1 MLHLRT
7 LFVQLYSCSGTTL
20 LKPMHGRTICDP
32 SPPKEFQVLPFKGS
46 CFSVQA
52 CCTPESDSLPP
63 PRKASRRAPVGLGG
77 LLPSLAHFL
86 YTGPNLWLYYIH
98 RQRPAPS
105 RSAAGVVPGQGGLR
119 LAGSPLLGAGSR
131 AQPVPRHT
139 AEGRRSC
146 SLGELFSC
154 WMMVREGIL
163 LASPWQMF
171 CLRTEYVS
179 RIFPCSQDN
188 FRDKGLFNSAKSWHL
203 FYRMYN
209 CQIFMRLT
217 SEFKHTLVVQ
227 RCD

>member
-1 MLHLRT
+1 MA
-7 LFVQLYSCSGTTL
+7 VLY
-20 LKPMHGRTICDP
+20 
-32 SPPKEFQVLPFKGS
+32 PPATS
-46 CFSVQA
+46 SSFSE
-52 CCTPESDSLPP
+52 CCWC
-63 PRKASRRAPVGLGG
+63 
-77 LLPSLAHFL
+77 
-86 YTGPNLWLYYIH
+86 GPW
-98 RQRPAPS
+98 A
-105 RSAAGVVPGQGGLR
+105 GGLR

-171 CLRTEYVS
+171 CLRTEYMS